1 MKKLTHILLS
11 SVPAF
16 FLAQGLAVAAPETM
30 IDEEAIVITENT
42 EAPAA
47 TEHKGDHKDAK
58 EVKTELSDTEITAKV
73 KAKFI
78 EEKLIDKKDVAAF
91 KVHVKT
97 KKGVVHLSGKVT
109 DKEQAENA
117 VKFAKEVEGVKDV
130 KSTITVKPAKK

>member
-1 MKKLTHILLS
+1 MKKLTQILLG

-16 FLAQGLAVAAPETM
+16 FLAQGLAIAAPETT

-47 TEHKGDHKDAK
+47 TENKDTK
-58 EVKTELSDTEITAKV
+58 EIKTALSDTEITAKV

-78 EEKLIDKKDVAAF
+78 EEKLMDKKDVAAF

-97 KKGVVHLSGKVT
+97 KKGIVHLSGKVT

-117 VKFAKEVEGVKDV
+117 IKFAKEVEGVKDV
-130 KSTITVKPAKK
+130 KSTIIVKAAKK

>member
-1 MKKLTHILLS
+1 MKKLTQIILG

-16 FLAQGLAVAAPETM
+16 FLAQGLAVAAPDM
-30 IDEEAIVITENT
+30 IDEEEAIVISENT
-42 EAPAA
+42 DTDA
-47 TEHKGDHKDAK
+47 TKDEHKDKK
-58 EVKTELSDTEITAKV
+58 ETKSTTLSDTEITAKV

-78 EEKLIDKKDVAAF
+78 EEKLMDKKDVAAF

-109 DKEQAENA
+109 DKEQADNA

-130 KSTITVKPAKK
+130 KSTIVVKAAKK

>member
-1 MKKLTHILLS
+1 MKKLTHILLG

-16 FLAQGLAVAAPETM
+16 FLAQGLAIAAPETT
-30 IDEEAIVITENT
+30 IDEEAIIITENT

-47 TEHKGDHKDAK
+47 TENKDTK
-58 EVKTELSDTEITAKV
+58 EIKTVLSDTEITAKV

-78 EEKLIDKKDVAAF
+78 EEKLMDKKDVAAF

-97 KKGVVHLSGKVT
+97 KKGIVHLSGKVT

-117 VKFAKEVEGVKDV
+117 IKFAKEVEGVKDV
-130 KSTITVKPAKK
+130 KSTIIVKAAKK

>member
-1 MKKLTHILLS
+1 MKKLTQILLGS
-11 SVPAF
+11 IPAF
-16 FLAQGLAVAAPETM
+16 FLAQGLAIAAPETT
-30 IDEEAIVITENT
+30 IDEEAIIITENT

-47 TEHKGDHKDAK
+47 TEHKDTK
-58 EVKTELSDTEITAKV
+58 EIKTVLSDTEITAKV

-78 EEKLIDKKDVAAF
+78 EEKLMDKKDVAAF

-117 VKFAKEVEGVKDV
+117 IKFAKEVEGVKDV
-130 KSTITVKPAKK
+130 KSTIIVKAAKK

>member
-1 MKKLTHILLS
+1 MKKLTQILLG

-16 FLAQGLAVAAPETM
+16 FLAQGLAIAAPETT
-30 IDEEAIVITENT
+30 IDEEAIIITENT

-47 TEHKGDHKDAK
+47 TEHKDTTK
-58 EVKTELSDTEITAKV
+58 EVKTALSDTEITAKV

-78 EEKLIDKKDVAAF
+78 EEKLMDKKDVAAF

-117 VKFAKEVEGVKDV
+117 IKFAKEVEGVKDV
-130 KSTITVKPAKK
+130 KSTITVKPAKH

>member
-1 MKKLTHILLS
+1 MKKLTQILLG

-16 FLAQGLAVAAPETM
+16 FLAQGLAIAAPETT
-30 IDEEAIVITENT
+30 IDEEAIIITENT

-47 TEHKGDHKDAK
+47 TENKDTK
-58 EVKTELSDTEITAKV
+58 EIKTVLSDTEITAKV

-78 EEKLIDKKDVAAF
+78 EEKLMDKKDVAAF

-97 KKGVVHLSGKVT
+97 KKGIVHLSGKVT

-117 VKFAKEVEGVKDV
+117 IKFAKEVEGVKDV
-130 KSTITVKPAKK
+130 KSTIIVKAAKK